1 MLETFL
7 VIIHIFVA
15 LFLILVVLV
24 QGGHS
29 GGIGAVFGGGN
40 SSGLFGAGGATSLLS
55 KITFGAAIIFVIT
68 TLSLSLI
75 KGKPSSLN
83 LKEKLEKLNI
93 EKTTVEE
100 SNKNATDL
108 NNNKEQEQQ
117 SVSTQNN
124 DKK

>member
-1 MLETFL
+1 M
-7 VIIHIFVA
+7 
-15 LFLILVVLV
+15 
-24 QGGHS
+24 
-29 GGIGAVFGGGN
+29 
-40 SSGLFGAGGATSLLS
+40 FGAGGATSLLS

-83 LKEKLEKLNI
+83 LKEKLEKLNV

-100 SNKNATDL
+100 TNKDTKEL
-108 NNNKEQEQQ
+108 NNNNVQEQQ
-117 SVSTQNN
+117 PVSTQSN